1 LGSAYIESAPTE
13 IVERAAGPFGSAVP
27 ATGTCFRSVCQVEL
41 APVTLLQ
48 EIVMISPRGERCA
61 IPTSSQKKYSWPA
74 MHRVA
79 APFLFLLLMV
89 ISCQDLPAADLEA
102 LPEFLRSDPFG
113 AIVAADRSGIHLSSS
128 IYGTQR
134 RTTLTG
140 CRGGYVSF
148 HLVVKLPSPGDYTL
162 RMAIPDRTNKV
173 QVDLFREWFH
183 FADSDKRYY
192 PDALIPV
199 RGSYSSRLPEPDNRI
214 PQQTAQAFWVDVYI
228 DPDTRPGTLLGKATL
243 KAGAKI
249 TTLLIQLTVLDCVIP
264 AEDVVTVD
272 HNSYGSSWL
281 ADQFATSYQQN
292 RDHWFESSQFF
303 GLIHAYHRIF
313 YEHRGIFHQLGYG
326 HSGKVGPE
334 FAPVLEGSGR
344 AKHITSWSL
353 YDRHYGPLFD
363 GTAFSGSRR
372 GARPI
377 PFVYLP
383 INPEWPASYEFWG
396 EAGYEAE
403 FINVVSEME
412 RHFREKGWTHT
423 NFEVFFNH
431 KKRYKGFPWDGDEV
445 RFPKDLK
452 YFLDYGRLLKKALPD
467 TPVHFIFRA
476 DVSWDMEQQFKTLE
490 GVVKLWCASGGIL
503 SFYKGAPEM
512 LRDRGD
518 VVWYYGGPPSVT
530 DSSSAITEFPLRA
543 WLWGV
548 NGYVHWLT
556 VSPGADPWFHFD
568 GGQTALVYSGERF
581 GVNEP
586 IPSIRLKIQR
596 NCLQD
601 LAVLDSL
608 KDRKPLES
616 LRAEAAH
623 RYNNSKLDDWWNPRP
638 ALADLP
644 SDQWLGSSID
654 DATKHTRQAL
664 RTPPASGWHNLHEY
678 VLSLYEVMK

>member
-1 LGSAYIESAPTE
+1 
-13 IVERAAGPFGSAVP
+13 
-27 ATGTCFRSVCQVEL
+27 
-41 APVTLLQ
+41 
-48 EIVMISPRGERCA
+48 
-61 IPTSSQKKYSWPA
+61 
-74 MHRVA
+74 
-79 APFLFLLLMV
+79 LFLIAIYSQVLL
-89 ISCQDLPAADLEA
+89 AADLEA

-113 AIVAADRSGIHLSSS
+113 AIVAPDRSGADLASSL
-128 IYGTQR
+128 YRAKHQVV
-134 RTTLTG
+134 LTG

-148 HLVVKLPSPGDYTL
+148 HLVVKLPSPSTYTL
-162 RMAIPDRTNKV
+162 DVTIPDPTNKV
-173 QVDLFREWFH
+173 QIDLFREWFH
-183 FADSDKRYY
+183 FTDSDKRYY

-199 RGSYSSRLPEPDNRI
+199 HATYSSRLPEPDNRI
-214 PQQTAQAFWVDVYI
+214 PKQTAQAFWVDVYVA
-228 DPDTRPGTLLGKATL
+228 PDTRLGIFSGTAKL
-243 KAGAKI
+243 KANSKI
-249 TTLLIQLTVLDCVIP
+249 TTLPIQLTVLACVIP
-264 AEDVVTVD
+264 GEDVVTID

-281 ADQFATSYQQN
+281 AQQFAGSYQ
-292 RDHWFESSQFF
+292 RDPDHWFESNQFF
-303 GLIHAYHRIF
+303 ELIHAYHRVF

-363 GTAFSGSRR
+363 GTAFSASRR
-372 GARPI
+372 GPRPI

-396 EAGYEAE
+396 ERGYEAE
-403 FINVVSEME
+403 FVNVVSEME

-452 YFLDYGRLLKKALPD
+452 YFLEYDRLLKKALPPN
-467 TPVHFIFRA
+467 TPVHFVFRA
-476 DVSWDMEQQFKTLE
+476 DVSWDMEEQFKVLN
-490 GVVKLWCASGGIL
+490 GIVRLWCCGGGIL
-503 SFYKGAPEM
+503 SFYRHAPKM
-512 LRDRGD
+512 LCDRGD
-518 VVWYYGGPPSVT
+518 VVWYYGGPPGVT

-556 VSPGADPWFHFD
+556 VSPGEDPWFHFD
-568 GGQTALVYSGERF
+568 GGQTALIYSGERF
-581 GVNEP
+581 GVSEP

-601 LAVLDSL
+601 LALLDSL
-608 KDRKPLES
+608 KRRKSLDS
-616 LRAEAAH
+616 LRARAA
-623 RYNNSKLDDWWNPRP
+623 RSYNNSTLDDWWNSRP

-644 SDQWLGSSID
+644 SDQWLGSAID
-654 DATKHTRQAL
+654 DATKHTQQAL
-664 RTPPASGWHNLHEY
+664 GHPGASAWYKVHQY
-678 VLSLYEVMK
+678 AMSLQAEAK

>member
-1 LGSAYIESAPTE
+1 M
-13 IVERAAGPFGSAVP
+13 R
-27 ATGTCFRSVCQVEL
+27 R
-41 APVTLLQ
+41 LQ
-48 EIVMISPRGERCA
+48 
-61 IPTSSQKKYSWPA
+61 
-74 MHRVA
+74 
-79 APFLFLLLMV
+79 APFLFLLLIV
-89 ISCQDLPAADLEA
+89 ISGQGLLAADLEA

-113 AIVAADRSGIHLSSS
+113 AIVAPDRSGADLASNL
-128 IYGTQR
+128 YGTQQR
-134 RTTLTG
+134 VMLTG

-148 HLVVKLPSPGDYTL
+148 HLVVKLPSPSYYTL
-162 RMAIPDRTNKV
+162 DVAIPDRTNKV
-173 QVDLFREWFH
+173 QIDLFREWFH
-183 FADSDKRYY
+183 FTDSDRHYY

-199 RGSYSSRLPEPDNRI
+199 HATYSSRLPEPDNKI

-228 DPDTRPGTLLGKATL
+228 PPDTRPGILSGRAQL

-249 TTLLIQLTVLDCVIP
+249 TILPIQLTVLASIIP
-264 AEDVVTVD
+264 REDVVTID

-281 ADQFATSYQQN
+281 AQQFAASYQHN
-292 RDHWFESSQFF
+292 PDHWFESDQFF
-303 GLIHAYHRIF
+303 GLVHAYHRVF

-326 HSGKVGPE
+326 HSGKVAPE

-353 YDRHYGPLFD
+353 YDRHYGPLLD
-363 GTAFSGSRR
+363 GTAFSGCRR
-372 GARPI
+372 VPRPI

-403 FINVVSEME
+403 FVNVVSEIE

-452 YFLDYGRLLKKALPD
+452 YFLEYGRLLKKALPAD
-467 TPVHFIFRA
+467 TPAHFLFRV
-476 DVSWDMEQQFKTLE
+476 DVSWDMEQQFEILK

-503 SFYKGAPEM
+503 SFYKDAPKM
-512 LRDRGD
+512 LRNRGD
-518 VVWYYGGPPSVT
+518 VIWYYGGPPGVT
-530 DSSSAITEFPLRA
+530 DSSAAITEFPLRA

-556 VSPGADPWFHFD
+556 VSPGEDPWFHFN

-581 GVNEP
+581 GLTEP

-601 LAVLDSL
+601 LALLDSF
-608 KDRKPLES
+608 KGRKSLAS
-616 LRAEAAH
+616 LRAGAA
-623 RYNNSKLDDWWNPRP
+623 RKYNNSSLEDWWNPRP

-644 SDQWLGSSID
+644 SDQWLGSAID

-664 RTPPASGWHNLHEY
+664 RDPGASGWYNVHQY
-678 VLSLYEVMK
+678 ALSLQAEAK

>member
-1 LGSAYIESAPTE
+1 M
-13 IVERAAGPFGSAVP
+13 R
-27 ATGTCFRSVCQVEL
+27 R
-41 APVTLLQ
+41 LQ
-48 EIVMISPRGERCA
+48 TRFV
-61 IPTSSQKKYSWPA
+61 
-74 MHRVA
+74 
-79 APFLFLLLMV
+79 FLFLIAIYSQVLL
-89 ISCQDLPAADLEA
+89 AADLEA

-113 AIVAADRSGIHLSSS
+113 AIVAPDRSGADLASSL
-128 IYGTQR
+128 YGAKHQVV
-134 RTTLTG
+134 LTG

-148 HLVVKLPSPGDYTL
+148 HLVVKLPSPSTYTL
-162 RMAIPDRTNKV
+162 DVTIPDPTNKV
-173 QVDLFREWFH
+173 QIDLFREWFH
-183 FADSDKRYY
+183 FTDSDKRYY

-199 RGSYSSRLPEPDNRI
+199 HATYSSRLPEPDNRI
-214 PQQTAQAFWVDVYI
+214 PKQTAQAFWVDVYVA
-228 DPDTRPGTLLGKATL
+228 PDTPLGIFSGTAKL
-243 KAGAKI
+243 KANSKI
-249 TTLLIQLTVLDCVIP
+249 TTLPIQLTVLACVIP
-264 AEDVVTVD
+264 GEDVVTID

-281 ADQFATSYQQN
+281 AQQFAGSYQ
-292 RDHWFESSQFF
+292 RDPDHWFESNQFF
-303 GLIHAYHRIF
+303 ELIHAYHRVF

-363 GTAFSGSRR
+363 GTAFSASRR
-372 GARPI
+372 GPRPI

-396 EAGYEAE
+396 ERGYEAE
-403 FINVVSEME
+403 FVNVVSEME

-452 YFLDYGRLLKKALPD
+452 YFLEYDRLLKKALPPN
-467 TPVHFIFRA
+467 TPVHFVFRA
-476 DVSWDMEQQFKTLE
+476 DVSWDMEEQFKVLN
-490 GVVKLWCASGGIL
+490 GIVRLWCSGGGIL
-503 SFYKGAPEM
+503 SFYRHAPKM
-512 LRDRGD
+512 LCDRGD
-518 VVWYYGGPPSVT
+518 VVWYYGGPPGVT

-556 VSPGADPWFHFD
+556 VSPGEDPWFHFD
-568 GGQTALVYSGERF
+568 GGQTALIYSGERF
-581 GVNEP
+581 GVSEP

-601 LAVLDSL
+601 LALLDSFKRRKSLDSL
-608 KDRKPLES
+608 
-616 LRAEAAH
+616 RARAA
-623 RYNNSKLDDWWNPRP
+623 RSYNNSTLDDWWNSRP

-644 SDQWLGSSID
+644 SDQWLGSAID
-654 DATKHTRQAL
+654 DATKHTQQAL
-664 RTPPASGWHNLHEY
+664 GHPGASAWYKVHQY
-678 VLSLYEVMK
+678 AMSLQAEAK

>member
-1 LGSAYIESAPTE
+1 M
-13 IVERAAGPFGSAVP
+13 R
-27 ATGTCFRSVCQVEL
+27 R
-41 APVTLLQ
+41 LQ
-48 EIVMISPRGERCA
+48 
-61 IPTSSQKKYSWPA
+61 
-74 MHRVA
+74 
-79 APFLFLLLMV
+79 APFLFLLLIV
-89 ISCQDLPAADLEA
+89 ISGQGLLAADLEA

-113 AIVAADRSGIHLSSS
+113 AIVAPDRSGADLASNL
-128 IYGTQR
+128 YGTQQR
-134 RTTLTG
+134 VMLTG

-148 HLVVKLPSPGDYTL
+148 HLVVKLPSPSYYTL
-162 RMAIPDRTNKV
+162 DVAIPDRTNKV
-173 QVDLFREWFH
+173 QIDLFREWFH
-183 FADSDKRYY
+183 FTDSDRHYY

-199 RGSYSSRLPEPDNRI
+199 HATYSSRLPEPDNKI

-228 DPDTRPGTLLGKATL
+228 PPDTRPGILSGRAQL

-249 TTLLIQLTVLDCVIP
+249 TILPIQLTVLASIIP
-264 AEDVVTVD
+264 REDVVTID

-281 ADQFATSYQQN
+281 AQQFAASYQHN
-292 RDHWFESSQFF
+292 PDHWFESDQFF
-303 GLIHAYHRIF
+303 GLVHAYHRVF

-326 HSGKVGPE
+326 HSGKVAPE

-344 AKHITSWSL
+344 GKHITSWSL
-353 YDRHYGPLFD
+353 YDRHYGPLLD
-363 GTAFSGSRR
+363 GTAFSGCRR
-372 GARPI
+372 VPRPI

-403 FINVVSEME
+403 FVNVVSEIE

-452 YFLDYGRLLKKALPD
+452 YFLEYGRLLKKALPAD
-467 TPVHFIFRA
+467 TPAHFLFRV
-476 DVSWDMEQQFKTLE
+476 DVSWDMEQQFEILK

-503 SFYKGAPEM
+503 SFYKDAPKM
-512 LRDRGD
+512 LRNRGD
-518 VVWYYGGPPSVT
+518 VIWYYGGPPGVT
-530 DSSSAITEFPLRA
+530 DSSAAITEFPLRA

-556 VSPGADPWFHFD
+556 VSPGEDPWFHFN

-581 GVNEP
+581 GLTEP

-601 LAVLDSL
+601 LALLDSF
-608 KDRKPLES
+608 KGRKSLAS
-616 LRAEAAH
+616 LRAGAA
-623 RYNNSKLDDWWNPRP
+623 RKYNNSSLEDWWNPRP

-644 SDQWLGSSID
+644 SDQWLGSAID

-664 RTPPASGWHNLHEY
+664 RDPGASGWYNVHQY
-678 VLSLYEVMK
+678 ALSLQAEAK

>member
-1 LGSAYIESAPTE
+1 M
-13 IVERAAGPFGSAVP
+13 R
-27 ATGTCFRSVCQVEL
+27 R
-41 APVTLLQ
+41 LQ
-48 EIVMISPRGERCA
+48 TRFV
-61 IPTSSQKKYSWPA
+61 
-74 MHRVA
+74 
-79 APFLFLLLMV
+79 FLFLIAIYSQVLL
-89 ISCQDLPAADLEA
+89 AADLEA

-113 AIVAADRSGIHLSSS
+113 AIVAPDRSGADLASSL
-128 IYGTQR
+128 YGAKHQVV
-134 RTTLTG
+134 LTG

-148 HLVVKLPSPGDYTL
+148 HLVVKLPSPSTYTL
-162 RMAIPDRTNKV
+162 DVTIPDPTNKV
-173 QVDLFREWFH
+173 QIDLFREWFH
-183 FADSDKRYY
+183 FTDSDKRYY

-199 RGSYSSRLPEPDNRI
+199 HATYSSRLPEPDNRI
-214 PQQTAQAFWVDVYI
+214 PKQTAQAFWVDVYVA
-228 DPDTRPGTLLGKATL
+228 PDTRLGIFSGTAKL
-243 KAGAKI
+243 KANSKI
-249 TTLLIQLTVLDCVIP
+249 TTLPIQLTVLACVIP
-264 AEDVVTVD
+264 GEDVVTID

-281 ADQFATSYQQN
+281 AEQFAGSYQ
-292 RDHWFESSQFF
+292 RDPDHWFESNQFF
-303 GLIHAYHRIF
+303 ELIHAYHRVF

-363 GTAFSGSRR
+363 GTAFSASRR
-372 GARPI
+372 GPRPI

-396 EAGYEAE
+396 ERGYEAE
-403 FINVVSEME
+403 FVNVVSEME

-452 YFLDYGRLLKKALPD
+452 YFLEYDRLLKKALPPN
-467 TPVHFIFRA
+467 TPVHFVFRA
-476 DVSWDMEQQFKTLE
+476 DVSWDMEEQFKVLN
-490 GVVKLWCASGGIL
+490 GIVRLWCSGGGIL
-503 SFYKGAPEM
+503 SFYRHAPKM
-512 LRDRGD
+512 LCDRGD
-518 VVWYYGGPPSVT
+518 VVWYYGGPPGVT

-556 VSPGADPWFHFD
+556 VSPGEDPWFHFD
-568 GGQTALVYSGERF
+568 GGQTALLYSGERF
-581 GVNEP
+581 GVSEP

-601 LAVLDSL
+601 LALLDSL
-608 KDRKPLES
+608 KRRKSLDS
-616 LRAEAAH
+616 LRARAA
-623 RYNNSKLDDWWNPRP
+623 RSYNNSTLDDWWNSRP

-644 SDQWLGSSID
+644 SDQWLGSAID
-654 DATKHTRQAL
+654 DATKHTQQAL
-664 RTPPASGWHNLHEY
+664 GHPGASAWYKVHQY
-678 VLSLYEVMK
+678 AMSLQAEAK

>member
-1 LGSAYIESAPTE
+1 M
-13 IVERAAGPFGSAVP
+13 R
-27 ATGTCFRSVCQVEL
+27 R
-41 APVTLLQ
+41 LQ
-48 EIVMISPRGERCA
+48 TRFV
-61 IPTSSQKKYSWPA
+61 
-74 MHRVA
+74 
-79 APFLFLLLMV
+79 FLFLIAIYSQV
-89 ISCQDLPAADLEA
+89 LPAADLEA

-113 AIVAADRSGIHLSSS
+113 AIVAPDRSGADLASSL
-128 IYGTQR
+128 YGAKHQVV
-134 RTTLTG
+134 LTG

-148 HLVVKLPSPGDYTL
+148 HLVVKLPSPSTYTL
-162 RMAIPDRTNKV
+162 DVTIPDPTNKV
-173 QVDLFREWFH
+173 QIDLFREWFH
-183 FADSDKRYY
+183 FTDSDKRYY

-199 RGSYSSRLPEPDNRI
+199 HATYSSRLPEPDNRI
-214 PQQTAQAFWVDVYI
+214 PKQTAQAFWVDVYVA
-228 DPDTRPGTLLGKATL
+228 PDTRLGIFSGTAKL
-243 KAGAKI
+243 KANSKI
-249 TTLLIQLTVLDCVIP
+249 TTLPIQLTVLACVIP
-264 AEDVVTVD
+264 GEDVVTID

-281 ADQFATSYQQN
+281 AEQFAGSYQ
-292 RDHWFESSQFF
+292 RDPDHWFESNQFF
-303 GLIHAYHRIF
+303 ELIHAYHRVF

-363 GTAFSGSRR
+363 GTAFSASRR
-372 GARPI
+372 GPRPI

-396 EAGYEAE
+396 ERGYEAE
-403 FINVVSEME
+403 FVNVVSEME

-452 YFLDYGRLLKKALPD
+452 YFLEYDRLLKKALPPN
-467 TPVHFIFRA
+467 TPVHFVFRA
-476 DVSWDMEQQFKTLE
+476 DVSWDMEEQFKVLN
-490 GVVKLWCASGGIL
+490 GIVRLWCCGGGIL
-503 SFYKGAPEM
+503 SFYRHAPKM
-512 LRDRGD
+512 LCDRGD
-518 VVWYYGGPPSVT
+518 VVWYYGGPPGVT

-556 VSPGADPWFHFD
+556 VSPGEDPWFHFD
-568 GGQTALVYSGERF
+568 GGQTALIYSGERF
-581 GVNEP
+581 GVSEP

-601 LAVLDSL
+601 LALLDSFKRRKSLDSL
-608 KDRKPLES
+608 
-616 LRAEAAH
+616 RARAA
-623 RYNNSKLDDWWNPRP
+623 RSYNNSTLDDWWNSRP

-644 SDQWLGSSID
+644 SDQWLGSAID
-654 DATKHTRQAL
+654 DATKHTQQAL
-664 RTPPASGWHNLHEY
+664 GHPGASAWYKVHQY
-678 VLSLYEVMK
+678 AMSLQAEAK

>member
-1 LGSAYIESAPTE
+1 M
-13 IVERAAGPFGSAVP
+13 R
-27 ATGTCFRSVCQVEL
+27 R
-41 APVTLLQ
+41 LQ
-48 EIVMISPRGERCA
+48 
-61 IPTSSQKKYSWPA
+61 
-74 MHRVA
+74 

-89 ISCQDLPAADLEA
+89 ISGQGLLAADLEA

-113 AIVAADRSGIHLSSS
+113 AIVAPDRSGADLASNL
-128 IYGTQR
+128 YGTQQR
-134 RTTLTG
+134 VMLTG

-148 HLVVKLPSPGDYTL
+148 HLVVKLPSPSYYTL
-162 RMAIPDRTNKV
+162 DVAIPDRTNKV
-173 QVDLFREWFH
+173 QIDLFREWFH
-183 FADSDKRYY
+183 FTDSDRHYY

-199 RGSYSSRLPEPDNRI
+199 HATYSSRLPEPDNKI

-228 DPDTRPGTLLGKATL
+228 PPDTRPGILSGRAQL

-249 TTLLIQLTVLDCVIP
+249 TILPIQLTVLASIIP
-264 AEDVVTVD
+264 REDVVTID

-281 ADQFATSYQQN
+281 AQQFAASYQHN
-292 RDHWFESSQFF
+292 PDHWFESDQFF
-303 GLIHAYHRIF
+303 GLVHAYHRVF

-326 HSGKVGPE
+326 HSGKVAPE

-353 YDRHYGPLFD
+353 YDRHYGPLLD
-363 GTAFSGSRR
+363 GTAFSGCRR
-372 GARPI
+372 VPRPI

-403 FINVVSEME
+403 FVNVVSEIE

-452 YFLDYGRLLKKALPD
+452 YFLEYGRLLKKALPAD
-467 TPVHFIFRA
+467 TPAHFLFRV
-476 DVSWDMEQQFKTLE
+476 DVSWDMEQQFEILK

-503 SFYKGAPEM
+503 SFYKDAPKM
-512 LRDRGD
+512 LRNRGD
-518 VVWYYGGPPSVT
+518 VIWYYGGPPGVT
-530 DSSSAITEFPLRA
+530 DSSAAITEFPLRA

-556 VSPGADPWFHFD
+556 VSPGEDPWFHFN

-581 GVNEP
+581 GLTEP

-601 LAVLDSL
+601 LALLDSF
-608 KDRKPLES
+608 KGRKSLAS
-616 LRAEAAH
+616 LRAGAA
-623 RYNNSKLDDWWNPRP
+623 RKYNNSSLEDWWNPRP

-644 SDQWLGSSID
+644 SDQWLGSAID

-664 RTPPASGWHNLHEY
+664 RDPGASGWYNVHQY
-678 VLSLYEVMK
+678 ALSLQAEAK